1 VFFACRCPCLIT
13 TTNTM
18 DLALVILIQ
27 VLYAVASLVLVS
39 AGLAVIFGMMK
50 VINLAHGEFMMLGA
64 YSVIGALKLGIN
76 LWFAMLVVAPICVGL
91 VGVVLER
98 LVIRRL
104 YGRMVDT
111 MLATWG
117 LSLLLVGIVT
127 SVAGNTTA
135 GVSAPLGSF
144 TIGAYSV
151 SAYTLV
157 IIGVA
162 TALALGI
169 RWVLLR
175 TSWGLIARGTMQ
187 KPEMADALGISPS
200 RVYSVTF
207 AVGAALSGLAGGL
220 LAPLTGVVPTMGA
233 AFVAKAFITVIGG
246 GPAILAGLVSASTL
260 FGTINQLAT
269 FATTP
274 VIGEVAL
281 LLSAIVMLRL
291 LPQGITGRFFKR
303 SL

>member
-1 VFFACRCPCLIT
+1 
-13 TTNTM
+13 M
-18 DLALVILIQ
+18 DLAAVVVIQ
-27 VLYAVASLVLVS
+27 VLYAVASLVIIS

-64 YSVIGALKLGIN
+64 YATIGALKLGIN
-76 LWFAMLVVAPICVGL
+76 LWLAILLVAPLAVGL
-91 VGVVLER
+91 VGVLLER
-98 LVIRRL
+98 LIIRRL

-144 TIGAYSV
+144 SIGAYSV
-151 SAYTLV
+151 SGYTLV
-157 IIGVA
+157 IIAVA
-162 TALALGI
+162 VVLALAL
-169 RWVLLR
+169 RWVLTR
-175 TSWGLIARGTMQ
+175 TAWGLIARGTMQ

-200 RVYSVTF
+200 RVYAITF
-207 AVGAALSGLAGGL
+207 AVGAALSGLAGAL

-233 AFVAKAFITVIGG
+233 AFVAKAFITVISG
-246 GPAILAGLVSASTL
+246 GPAILVGLVGASSL
-260 FGTINQLAT
+260 FGAINQLAT
-269 FATTP
+269 FLTTP
-274 VIGEVAL
+274 VFGEVAL
-281 LLSAIVMLRL
+281 LVAAIVLLRL
-291 LPQGITGRFFKR
+291 LPQGITGRFFKG

>member
-1 VFFACRCPCLIT
+1 
-13 TTNTM
+13 M
-18 DLALVILIQ
+18 DLAAVVVIQ
-27 VLYAVASLVLVS
+27 VLYAVAGLILIS

-64 YSVIGALKLGIN
+64 YATIVANKAGLN
-76 LWFAMLVVAPICVGL
+76 LWLAMFVVAPVVVGL
-91 VGVVLER
+91 IGMVLER
-98 LVIRRL
+98 LIIRRL

-127 SVAGNTTA
+127 SIAGNTTA
-135 GVSAPLGSF
+135 GVSAPLGNF
-144 TIGAYSV
+144 KVGAYSL
-151 SAYTLV
+151 SSYTLV
-157 IIGVA
+157 IIAVA
-162 TALALGI
+162 VVLALVI

-187 KPEMADALGISPS
+187 KPDMANALGISPT

-207 AVGAALSGLAGGL
+207 AVGAALSGLAGAL

-246 GPAILAGLVSASTL
+246 GPAILAGLISASAL
-260 FGTINQLAT
+260 FGAINQVAT
-269 FATTP
+269 FVTTP
-274 VIGEVAL
+274 VLGEVAL
-281 LLSAIVMLRL
+281 LFTAVVMLRL

-303 SL
+303 FL

>member
-1 VFFACRCPCLIT
+1 
-13 TTNTM
+13 M
-18 DLALVILIQ
+18 DLAVIVVIQ
-27 VLYAVASLVLVS
+27 VLYAVASLVIIS

-64 YSVIGALKLGIN
+64 YATIVANKAGLN
-76 LWFAMLVVAPICVGL
+76 LWLAMFLVAPVAVGL
-91 VGVVLER
+91 IGVVLER

-127 SVAGNTTA
+127 SIAGNTTA

-144 TIGAYSV
+144 KIGAYSV
-151 SAYTLV
+151 SSYTLV
-157 IIGVA
+157 IIAVA
-162 TALALGI
+162 VVLALVI

-187 KPEMADALGISPS
+187 KPDMANALGISPT

-207 AVGAALSGLAGGL
+207 AVGAALSGLAGAL
-220 LAPLTGVVPTMGA
+220 LAPLTGVVPTMGG

-260 FGTINQLAT
+260 FGAINQLAT
-269 FATTP
+269 FVTTP
-274 VIGEVAL
+274 VFGEVAL
-281 LLSAIVMLRL
+281 LFAAIVMLRL
-291 LPQGITGRFFKR
+291 LPQGITGRFFKG

>member
-1 VFFACRCPCLIT
+1 
-13 TTNTM
+13 M
-18 DLALVILIQ
+18 DLVAVVAVQ
-27 VLYAVASLVLVS
+27 VLYAVASLVIIS
-39 AGLAVIFGMMK
+39 AGLAVIFGMMR

-64 YSVIGALKLGIN
+64 YGTIWSIGLGIN
-76 LWFAMLVVAPICVGL
+76 LWIAVLVVAPIAVGL
-91 VGVVLER
+91 IGIVLER
-98 LVIRRL
+98 LFIRHL

-127 SVAGNTTA
+127 SIAGNTTA

-144 TIGAYSV
+144 MIGSYSV
-151 SAYTLV
+151 SGYTLV
-157 IIGVA
+157 IIAVA
-162 TALALGI
+162 AVLAAAL
-169 RWVLLR
+169 RWVLTR
-175 TSWGLIARGTMQ
+175 TQLGLIARGTMQ
-187 KPEMADALGISPS
+187 NPAMADALGISPS
-200 RVYSVTF
+200 KVYSVTF

-220 LAPLTGVVPTMGA
+220 MAPLTGVVPTMGA

-260 FGTINQLAT
+260 FGFINQVSTFLA
-269 FATTP
+269 TP

-281 LLSAIVMLRL
+281 LLAAIVMLRL
-291 LPQGITGRFFKR
+291 LPQGITGRFFKG

>member
-1 VFFACRCPCLIT
+1 
-13 TTNTM
+13 M
-18 DLALVILIQ
+18 DLAIIVVVQ
-27 VLYAVASLVLVS
+27 VLYAVASLVIIS

-64 YSVIGALKLGIN
+64 YATIAANKVGVN
-76 LWFAMLVVAPICVGL
+76 LWVAIFLIAPLAVGI

-127 SVAGNTTA
+127 SIAGNTTA
-135 GVSAPLGSF
+135 GVSAPLGNF
-144 TIGAYSV
+144 MIGGYSV
-151 SAYTLV
+151 SGYTLV

-162 TALALGI
+162 VALAMAI
-169 RWVLLR
+169 RWVLVR
-175 TSWGLIARGTMQ
+175 TQWGLIARGTMQ
-187 KPEMADALGISPS
+187 NPDMANALGISPS
-200 RVYSVTF
+200 YVYSVTF
-207 AVGAALSGLAGGL
+207 AVGAALSGLAGAL

-246 GPAILAGLVSASTL
+246 GPAILAGLVGASSL
-260 FGTINQLAT
+260 FGAINQLAT
-269 FATTP
+269 FITTP
-274 VIGEVAL
+274 VFGEVAL
-281 LLSAIVMLRL
+281 LLAAIVMLRL
-291 LPQGITGRFFKR
+291 LPQGITGRFFKG